1 MYAETTWRS
10 WLDELGWVSRSATLR
25 TRGLTPSDRRL
36 ARHLAAL
43 RRAWCDTADNSEE
56 PCSDDESAWITDNDS
71 DASVATSG
79 APESKTAFAKARL
92 DTMIAERIATIHGL
106 GIIDARDLEELD
118 VCTISLRLGTIDTLD
133 ITLLQLRRIDEL
145 LARHTLGEAT
155 YRQMVA
161 DRQRAASNEIDR
173 SIGGPPVPS
182 ICSPAQ
188 RKHAVEMSR
197 NDELQG
203 TPAGQRTPRLG
214 FEAKRGATPQSEVPT
229 AASLRILQ
237 AETPAHH
244 ETTNIMNAHRAEQI
258 SPTRDKHATSVESGG
273 TTSGPSRWTT
283 VERATST
290 NSDAILQRRTTS
302 AARFARRSR
311 NVREGRPPSLC
322 HSRSSHPDGTE
333 RGNNV

>member
-1 MYAETTWRS
+1 
-10 WLDELGWVSRSATLR
+10 
-25 TRGLTPSDRRL
+25 
-36 ARHLAAL
+36 
-43 RRAWCDTADNSEE
+43 
-56 PCSDDESAWITDNDS
+56 
-71 DASVATSG
+71 
-79 APESKTAFAKARL
+79 
-92 DTMIAERIATIHGL
+92 MIAERIATIHGL

-161 DRQRAASNEIDR
+161 DRQRAASNGIDR
-173 SIGGPPVPS
+173 SIGGLPVPS

-244 ETTNIMNAHRAEQI
+244 ETTNIMNAQ
-258 SPTRDKHATSVESGG
+258 PTRDEHALNTQRAWSLEAQRAAPADGQMLNVQRARTATQSFNGAQRVQPDSPAKPECPRGSTAKPLSQQKQPPRRNRTRQQRLNERRGICETFGNKHRQG
-273 TTSGPSRWTT
+273 
-283 VERATST
+283 
-290 NSDAILQRRTTS
+290 
-302 AARFARRSR
+302 
-311 NVREGRPPSLC
+311 
-322 HSRSSHPDGTE
+322 
-333 RGNNV
+333 